1 MLCSTLAKRSRSRL
15 QTDGL
20 PGHCAGLQ
28 SPLAMLRGRTALSW
42 ALFYKQ
48 MVLFVSSVI
57 N

>member
-28 SPLAMLRGRTALSW
+28 SPLAMLKGTDGFILGTLLQTDGSFRIISD
-42 ALFYKQ
+42 
-48 MVLFVSSVI
+48 
-57 N
+57 